1 MTTTIAENLERVRA
15 SVAGAAVAAGRSPE
29 EITLIAVS
37 KEKPAAAVAEALAA
51 GQRVF
56 GENRVQEALG
66 KIESVAGKAEG
77 ETEWEA
83 EGKAEWHLIGH
94 LQTNKARMVPGRFRA
109 VHSLDSGRLARALD
123 RHAESAGVVL
133 DVFLQL
139 NLAREASK
147 TGVEDAA
154 ELGRLMECVLG
165 CTALRARGLMT
176 LPDPALDET
185 ATRRHFA
192 QVRELQTKLGADFD
206 LGPAFDQLSMGMSH
220 DFLWAIAEGA
230 TMVRVGTAI
239 FGARK

>member
-15 SVAGAAVAAGRSPE
+15 SVAEAAVAAGRSPE

-37 KEKPAAAVAEALAA
+37 KEKPAEAVTEALAA

-66 KIESVAGKAEG
+66 KIEAVEREAEGGAAGKA
-77 ETEWEA
+77 A
-83 EGKAEWHLIGH
+83 GKIEWHLIGH
-94 LQTNKARMVPGRFRA
+94 LQTNKARMVPGRFST
-109 VHSLDSGRLARALD
+109 VHSLESERLARTLD

-147 TGVEDAA
+147 SGVEDAA
-154 ELGRLMECVLG
+154 ELGRLVECVLG
-165 CTALRARGLMT
+165 CAALHPRGLMT
-176 LPDPALDET
+176 LPDPALDEP

-192 QVRELQTKLGADFD
+192 QVRELQAKLRAEFG
-206 LGPAFDQLSMGMSH
+206 LGPGFDQLSMGMSH